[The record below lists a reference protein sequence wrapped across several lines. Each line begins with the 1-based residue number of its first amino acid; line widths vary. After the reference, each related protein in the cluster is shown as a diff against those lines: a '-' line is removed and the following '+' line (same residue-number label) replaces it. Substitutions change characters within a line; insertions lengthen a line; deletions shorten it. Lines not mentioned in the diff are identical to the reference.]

1 MEDNKLVVDA
11 VDFSDVQEMEEAFT
25 PLATATTGGNGNGNR
40 CS

>member
-11 VDFSDVQEMEEAFT
+11 VDFSDVEEMEEAFT
-25 PLATATTGGNGNGNR
+25 PLASTTSGGSGNGNR